1 MDDLVIRGGLVV
13 DGTGAPG
20 QTADVAIAGGKI
32 RQVGGDIARGHREV
46 SADGLVVAPG
56 WVDVHT
62 HYDGNVLWDP
72 LLTPSSSHGVTTAV
86 TGNCGVGF
94 APVRPESRD
103 WTISLMEGV
112 EDIPGHVLRHG
123 LSWDWE
129 TYPEYLDA
137 LDAVPRAIDVGAQI
151 PHAALRVYVM
161 GERGIDHREVPTED
175 EIRRMG
181 ELAAEAIVAGA
192 LGFSTSRSR
201 NHVSS
206 DGRLTPT
213 LTATAGELLGV
224 ARAIGATGRGVFEAV
239 FEDGDI
245 APHLELLRQ
254 VCEVSGRPLSLT
266 TLQRFGQPS
275 SQYRTILDG
284 IERAVADGLVMR
296 GQV

>member
-94 APVRPESRD
+94 APVRPESHD

-112 EDIPGHVLRHG
+112 EDIPATSSVRACRGTGRPIP
-123 LSWDWE
+123 SISTPSTPCPAPSTWE
-129 TYPEYLDA
+129 
-137 LDAVPRAIDVGAQI
+137 PRFLT
-151 PHAALRVYVM
+151 PRLRVYVM

-192 LGFSTSRSR
+192 LGFSTS
-201 NHVSS
+201 
-206 DGRLTPT
+206 
-213 LTATAGELLGV
+213 
-224 ARAIGATGRGVFEAV
+224 ARATTCRPTGA
-239 FEDGDI
+239 
-245 APHLELLRQ
+245 
-254 VCEVSGRPLSLT
+254 SLP
-266 TLQRFGQPS
+266 R
-275 SQYRTILDG
+275 
-284 IERAVADGLVMR
+284 
-296 GQV
+296 